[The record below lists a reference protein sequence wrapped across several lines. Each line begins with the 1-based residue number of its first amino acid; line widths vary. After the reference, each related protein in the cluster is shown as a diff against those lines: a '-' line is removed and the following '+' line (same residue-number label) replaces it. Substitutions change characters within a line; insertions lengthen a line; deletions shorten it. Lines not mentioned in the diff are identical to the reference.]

1 MTPPSQIGA
10 PALEGATAEGRSIS
24 LQDGRIAGSRVRGEG
39 KDAVVEAN
47 GNPLGSSCNPEDFY
61 NLTARLEFMAQ
72 SGVNM
77 QVLSP
82 PPFMCFT
89 ELPGTEA
96 APLLREQNESIATVV
111 QHYPNSFRGLGVA
124 PVQDTQRAPAVAG
137 CPGSAKA
144 VACALPRS
152 GRRAVRPDAAV
163 PGPLMRTPPRP
174 AERRRPSEP

>member
-1 MTPPSQIGA
+1 MIIDFHTHYLAQEHLQMHA
-10 PALEGATAEGRSIS
+10 RT
-24 LQDGRIAGSRVRGEG
+24 QDGRIVGSSVRGQG
-39 KDAVVEAN
+39 KEAIVEAN

-96 APLLREQNESIATVV
+96 APLLREQNEAIAAVV
-111 QHYPNSFRGLGVA
+111 QHYPTSFRGLGVA
-124 PVQDTQRAPAVAG
+124 PVQDTQRAV
-137 CPGSAKA
+137 
-144 VACALPRS
+144 
-152 GRRAVRPDAAV
+152 
-163 PGPLMRTPPRP
+163 
-174 AERRRPSEP
+174 